1 MTTGEKTQWHE
12 TGTYGE
18 TVALMRRMERM
29 SPMVKMEQ
37 FGVTAQGRAMYVLIV
52 SSDRAFT
59 PAAAA
64 KTQKAVILIQSG
76 IHSGEIEG
84 KDTALMLVRDMVITR
99 HAHQAAWLKNAI
111 FIVMPVFNVDGHEA
125 RSPFNRPNQNGPAIA
140 GTRQQ
145 AQLVNLNRDYVE
157 GGHPGDAR
165 MAKALPRLDAR
176 LHVRQPCD
184 RRSGL
189 PDTT

>member
-1 MTTGEKTQWHE
+1 MDCVRKHAVSLALVTGAIALIPGEMAQQQALSPHSMYEPPAAKAAVSLAASSENVPPYLLTTGERTQWHE

-29 SPMVKMEQ
+29 SRMVKMEQ
-37 FGVTAQGRAMYVLIV
+37 FGATAQGRAMYVLVV

-84 KDTALMLVRDMVITR
+84 KDTALMLVRDMV
-99 HAHQAAWLKNAI
+99 
-111 FIVMPVFNVDGHEA
+111 VEHE
-125 RSPFNRPNQNGPAIA
+125 
-140 GTRQQ
+140 
-145 AQLVNLNRDYVE
+145 VW
-157 GGHPGDAR
+157 HPGVV
-165 MAKALPRLDAR
+165 KL
-176 LHVRQPCD
+176 
-184 RRSGL
+184 
-189 PDTT
+189 